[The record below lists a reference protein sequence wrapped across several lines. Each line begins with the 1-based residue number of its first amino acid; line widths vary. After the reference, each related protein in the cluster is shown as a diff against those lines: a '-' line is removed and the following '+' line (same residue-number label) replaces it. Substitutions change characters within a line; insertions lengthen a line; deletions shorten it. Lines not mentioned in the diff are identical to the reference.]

1 MAVDIYTQISDLK
14 TKVSILERELT
25 NCNSDLRLIYD
36 DLNTARL
43 LLSYLQSIESSLKKL
58 FQDLSSYFTI
68 SNRIVGMDRYN
79 VLAENNENS
88 IFQVS
93 KIIIPRIVS
102 DGRSMEKEIDRIKKE
117 LTKARKELNDTI
129 TRKHIENL

>member
-79 VLAENNENS
+79 VLAENNEKS